1 MDIDKSIV
9 SEVFKNISFSKKD
22 IDFIYSKFEKITLKK
37 GDVLIN
43 PDVFVRHQ
51 YYIHSGCLRSYFFH
65 KSGKEYTIQFAVKDW
80 WISDYTSFFTS
91 EKSILNVECIQD
103 AVIYKLS
110 KEDSDV
116 ICSLFL
122 QIEFFFKE
130 KLEKA
135 FASFQR
141 RILDSLSKSAKERY
155 LQFIDSYPAI
165 EQHVKNY
172 HIASYLGITTESL
185 SRVRKK
191 QLGD

>member
-1 MDIDKSIV
+1 MNIDKSIV
-9 SEVFKNISFSKKD
+9 LEVFKNISFLQKD
-22 IDFIYSKFEKITLKK
+22 IDFIYSKFEKITLKR

-43 PDVFVRHQ
+43 PDSYIYHQ
-51 YYIHSGCLRSYFFH
+51 YYISSGCLRSYFFH
-65 KSGKEYTIQFAVKDW
+65 KSGKEYTIQFAIKNW

-110 KEDSDV
+110 KEDLDMV
-116 ICSLFL
+116 CSLFPE
-122 QIEFFFKE
+122 IELFIRE

-135 FASFQR
+135 FASFQK
-141 RILDSLSKSAKERY
+141 RILDYLSKSAKERY
-155 LQFIDSYPAI
+155 LQFIDSYPTI

-191 QLGD
+191 LRRN

>member
-1 MDIDKSIV
+1 MDKSIV

-91 EKSILNVECIQD
+91 EKSILYVECIQD

-110 KEDSDV
+110 KEDSDK
-116 ICSLFL
+116 ICFLFIK
-122 QIEFFFKE
+122 IELFFKR
-130 KLEKA
+130 KVRK
-135 FASFQR
+135 S
-141 RILDSLSKSAKERY
+141 ICKLSKKDIR
-155 LQFIDSYPAI
+155 LFIKI
-165 EQHVKNY
+165 GK
-172 HIASYLGITTESL
+172 
-185 SRVRKK
+185 RKI
-191 QLGD
+191 LAVYRRLP